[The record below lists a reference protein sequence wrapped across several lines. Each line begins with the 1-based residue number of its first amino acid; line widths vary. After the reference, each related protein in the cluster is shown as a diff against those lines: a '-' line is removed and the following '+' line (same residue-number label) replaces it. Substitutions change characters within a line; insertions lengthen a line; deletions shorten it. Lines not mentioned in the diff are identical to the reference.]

1 MLAQTLPLFLAQGGM
16 IAVVGIVCAI
26 LFGGVGGFL
35 GYFIYKLINKLTK
48 DEYYIIRH
56 KKTEKNQI
64 MS

>member
-35 GYFIYKLINKLTK
+35 GYFIYKRTTDRKVGAA
-48 DEYYIIRH
+48 
-56 KKTEKNQI
+56 KTVVAKMLEEVVV
-64 MS
+64 S